1 MMMTSSQTAWPAARR
16 RGRDVALGVLQ
27 GLLALTFL
35 LQGGAKLT
43 GAAVAVAVFDE
54 IGAGD
59 WLRYVI
65 GALELAG
72 AVALLVP
79 RLSGVAAL
87 AFAGLMLGAV
97 ATHLVVLGD
106 SPALPAVLLVLTAVL
121 AWARRDRTTALL
133 RRLRGEPA

>member
-1 MMMTSSQTAWPAARR
+1 MTSSQTAWPAARR

-35 LQGGAKLT
+35 LQGVAKLT
-43 GAAVAVAVFDE
+43 GAAVAVAVFDD

-121 AWARRDRTTALL
+121 AWARRDRTAAQLG
-133 RRLRGEPA
+133 RLRGEPA

>member
-1 MMMTSSQTAWPAARR
+1 MTSTETARPAARR
-16 RGRDVALGVLQ
+16 RGRDVALWVLQ
-27 GLLALTFL
+27 GLLVLTFL
-35 LQGGAKLT
+35 LQGVAKLT

-59 WLRYVI
+59 WFRYLI

-87 AFAGLMLGAV
+87 AFTGLMLGAV
-97 ATHLVVLGD
+97 ATHLFVLGD

-121 AWARRDRTTALL
+121 AWARHDRTTALL
-133 RRLRGEPA
+133 RQFRGEPT